1 MRTAIGVGVLTFYG
15 VLLLAGG
22 DDIIAEK
29 LDLAIVPVVWAFRI
43 LLFVLPLLA
52 AAFAWK
58 LCRDLAADDPLPEVE
73 AEAEQAE
80 AEPVE
85 EEAAPEEPAPV

>member
-22 DDIIAEK
+22 DDIIAQK
-29 LDLAIVPVVWAFRI
+29 LDVAIVPVVWAFRI

-52 AAFAWK
+52 AVFTWK
-58 LCRDLAADDPLPEVE
+58 LCRDLAADDPLTE
-73 AEAEQAE
+73 AETEAQTE
-80 AEPVE
+80 AEGGE
-85 EEAAPEEPAPV
+85 MAAAEEPTPA

>member
-22 DDIIAEK
+22 DDIIAQK
-29 LDLAIVPVVWAFRI
+29 LDVAIVPVVWAFRI

-52 AAFAWK
+52 AVFAWK
-58 LCRDLAADDPLPEVE
+58 LCRDLAADDPLTEAQTE
-73 AEAEQAE
+73 AETE
-80 AEPVE
+80 AET
-85 EEAAPEEPAPV
+85 EAGEPAPEEKPAPA